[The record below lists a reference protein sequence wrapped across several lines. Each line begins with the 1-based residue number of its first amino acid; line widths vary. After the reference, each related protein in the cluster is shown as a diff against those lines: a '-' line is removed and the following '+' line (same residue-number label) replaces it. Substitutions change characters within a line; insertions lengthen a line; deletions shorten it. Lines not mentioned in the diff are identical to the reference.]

1 MIFDP
6 TSVNKALD
14 AYIATIPPGKKIVL
28 LANTD
33 FQTRKLSLGAAVKLN
48 DVFTAYASFTKNPG
62 ANWDGDAG
70 VKAAFLVTGAPPP
83 ETEYEFDF
91 GDIVDIFEDRGYS
104 WPKALWKA
112 VQLRMTGV
120 VEL

>member
-33 FQTRKLSLGAAVKLN
+33 FQTRKLSLGAAVKLG
-48 DVFTAYASFTKNPG
+48 TIA
-62 ANWDGDAG
+62 
-70 VKAAFLVTGAPPP
+70 
-83 ETEYEFDF
+83 
-91 GDIVDIFEDRGYS
+91 R
-104 WPKALWKA
+104 A
-112 VQLRMTGV
+112 V
-120 VEL
+120 

>member
-33 FQTRKLSLGAAVKLN
+33 FQTRKLSLGAAVKLG
-48 DVFTAYASFTKNPG
+48 DIFTAYAGFTKNPG
-62 ANWDGDAG
+62 AAWGGEAG
-70 VKAAFLVTGAPPP
+70 VKAAFLVGAEPP
-83 ETEYEFDF
+83 EEFDFDF
-91 GDIVDIFEDRGYS
+91 GDLVDIFEARGYS
-104 WPKALWKA
+104 WLASMWMA
-112 VQLRMTGV
+112 IRLRMTGS